1 MIMNVATHCRPRIA
15 GGLKR
20 FTTTAAVALALATA
34 APAPAAT
41 RDDAI
46 GGLDQYNSVK
56 ARTLAS
62 THHAQLVALYEDIYH
77 CLPWVDVQ
85 KRGIG
90 FRKPKWAQ
98 EDQRYL
104 ATWIVIDQKDD
115 GRFGTFPRERRAS
128 AMFSRYGIDLLRRM
142 VALDGVAGDPA
153 VQGYGV
159 VLSWT
164 KPGTDKPGVQPVNE
178 SLVFWVDKSV
188 AQGYLARRVAAAE
201 FANRARYTY
210 FDGTEEHGRLPLE
223 IWEDNFTRTFQVKDY
238 QLAKGVSC

>member
-1 MIMNVATHCRPRIA
+1 MNVALHRRPPMAR
-15 GGLKR
+15 GLKR
-20 FTTTAAVALALATA
+20 LTTAAVVTLALATA
-34 APAPAAT
+34 AVPAGAAT

-62 THHAQLVALYEDIYH
+62 THHAQLVTLYEGIYH

-98 EDQRYL
+98 EDDRYL
-104 ATWIVIDQKDD
+104 ATWIIIDQKDD
-115 GRFGTFPRERRAS
+115 GRFGTFPKERRAS
-128 AMFSRYGIDLLRRM
+128 AMFSRYGVDLLRRM
-142 VALDGVAGDPA
+142 VALQGVAGDPA

-164 KPGTDKPGVQPVNE
+164 KPGTDKPGAQPVNE

-188 AQGYLARRVAAAE
+188 AQSYLARRVNAAE
-201 FANRARYTY
+201 LTNRARYTY
-210 FDGTEEHGRLPLE
+210 FDGTEEQGRLPLE
-223 IWEDNFTRTFQVKDY
+223 IWEDNFTRTFQIKDY
-238 QLAKGVSC
+238 QLAKGVTC

>member
-1 MIMNVATHCRPRIA
+1 MNVALHRRPPIA
-15 GGLKR
+15 CGLKR
-20 FTTTAAVALALATA
+20 LTTAAVVTLALATA
-34 APAPAAT
+34 AVSAGAAT

-62 THHAQLVALYEDIYH
+62 THHAQLVTLYEGIYH

-98 EDQRYL
+98 EDDRYL
-104 ATWIVIDQKDD
+104 ATWIIIDQKDD
-115 GRFGTFPRERRAS
+115 GRFGTFPKERRAS
-128 AMFSRYGIDLLRRM
+128 AMFSRYGVDLLRRM
-142 VALDGVAGDPA
+142 VALQGVSGDPA

-164 KPGTDKPGVQPVNE
+164 KPGTDKPGAQPVNE

-188 AQGYLARRVAAAE
+188 AQSYIARRVNATE
-201 FANRARYTY
+201 FTNRARYTY
-210 FDGTEEHGRLPLE
+210 FDGIEEHGRLPLE
-223 IWEDNFTRTFQVKDY
+223 IWEDNFIRTFQIKDY
-238 QLAKGVSC
+238 QLAKGVTC

>member
-1 MIMNVATHCRPRIA
+1 MNVATQCRPLPMAR
-15 GGLKR
+15 GLKHL
-20 FTTTAAVALALATA
+20 TIAAVVTLGLAA
-34 APAPAAT
+34 AVPAGAAT

-62 THHAQLVALYEDIYH
+62 THHAQLVTLFDGIYH

-98 EDQRYL
+98 EDDRYL
-104 ATWIVIDQKDD
+104 ATWIIIDQKDD

-128 AMFSRYGIDLLRRM
+128 AMFSRYGVELLRRM
-142 VALDGVAGDPA
+142 VALQGVAGDPA

-164 KPGTDKPGVQPVNE
+164 KPGTDKPGAQPVNE

-201 FANRARYTY
+201 LTNRARYTY
-210 FDGTEEHGRLPLE
+210 FDGIEEHGRLPLE
-223 IWEDNFTRTFQVKDY
+223 IWEDNFTRTFQIKDY
-238 QLAKGVSC
+238 QLAKGVTC